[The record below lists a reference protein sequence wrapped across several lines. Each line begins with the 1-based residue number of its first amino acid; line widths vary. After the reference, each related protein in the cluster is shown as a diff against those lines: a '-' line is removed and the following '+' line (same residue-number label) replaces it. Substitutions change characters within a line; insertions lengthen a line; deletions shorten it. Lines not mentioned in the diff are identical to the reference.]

1 MFGALNR
8 LNAIFVLLF
17 IKETKGV
24 SLEVIP
30 DLFGERLED
39 ESLEAEL
46 WPGAYGG
53 KARERQK
60 RLGIWLVNGG
70 DELGL
75 ILLDVK

>member
-1 MFGALNR
+1 M
-8 LNAIFVLLF
+8 
-17 IKETKGV
+17 
-24 SLEVIP
+24 EVIP
-30 DLFGERLED
+30 DLFGERLD
-39 ESLEAEL
+39 ESLEAEP
-46 WPGAYGG
+46 WPGAYGKA

>member
-1 MFGALNR
+1 M
-8 LNAIFVLLF
+8 
-17 IKETKGV
+17 
-24 SLEVIP
+24 EVIP

>member
-1 MFGALNR
+1 MFGALNL

-30 DLFGERLED
+30 DLFGERLD
-39 ESLEAEL
+39 ESLEAEP
-46 WPGAYGG
+46 WPGAYGKA